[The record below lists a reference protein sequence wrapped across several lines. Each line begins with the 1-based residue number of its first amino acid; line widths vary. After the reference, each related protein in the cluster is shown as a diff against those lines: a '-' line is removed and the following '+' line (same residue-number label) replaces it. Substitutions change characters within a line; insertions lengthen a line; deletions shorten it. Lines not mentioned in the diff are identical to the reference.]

1 MKNRISVF
9 ALILTLVVMPAS
21 LKAAETVRHDLKI
34 VLYPAEQR
42 FTAEDTITLPEKL
55 VPGLQFLLHSGMQP
69 SSPTPGTHI
78 IRDAERSEAV
88 PLESFKVSLP
98 PGRKTFVLEYGGTI
112 GHGLQAYGKEQA
124 RGFKRTP
131 GVISKE
137 GVYLAGNSGWYP
149 RFGKELVIFTL
160 KVELPLKWDAV
171 SQGERTLHTRKKN
184 TTLVQWES
192 PQVQEEIY
200 LIAAPFIEYTQP
212 EGRVAAMVFLRKPDE
227 ALAGKYLDA
236 AVRYLAMYAELIGP
250 YPYKKFALV
259 ENFWET
265 GFGMPSFTLLG
276 SKIIRF
282 PFILHSSYPHEILHN
297 WWGNSVY
304 PDYGKGNWTEG
315 LTAYL
320 ADHLVK
326 EIRGNAA
333 AYRQGALQK
342 YTDYVLKGRDFT
354 LVQFRSRH
362 SASSAAVGYGKSL
375 MFFHMLRQKLGD
387 ETFIRGLR
395 DFYRENRF
403 RMATFDDLRK
413 SFESVSEKDMSIEFN
428 QWTARSGAPALT
440 VGDLQVVP
448 DGDGWM
454 LNARIEQVQT
464 EGVYLLRIPVAV
476 TMEGQSRAYQRIVV
490 MDKKRLEL
498 KLRLPARP
506 VRMDVDPEF
515 DLFRRLDRDE
525 IPAALS
531 QALGAK
537 KMLILLPSSADK
549 NMIEAYRDLAVS
561 FSKSGPDEVTVKL
574 DTEVPEIPADRAVIL
589 CGWENHFLNEFVATL
604 SGYDVTINQ
613 EKISMGHTSI
623 LRENHAVVL
632 TTRQPKNKNLSLT
645 WVASDLPQALP
656 GLGRKLPHYHKY
668 SYLGFQGHEPTNIAK
683 GRWPVLAS
691 PMTAFVPGKDNT
703 IQKIERGKL
712 APRKPLATLAPV
724 FSKKQMMAPGFQ
736 GYD

>member
-1 MKNRISVF
+1 MFYQLSANKMKNRIAVF

-21 LKAAETVRHDLKI
+21 LKVAETVRHDLKI

-42 FTAEDTITLPEKL
+42 FTAEDTITLPAKL

-98 PGRKTFVLEYGGTI
+98 PGRNTFVLVYGGTI

-124 RGFKRTP
+124 RGFKHTP
-131 GVISKE
+131 GVISPE
-137 GVYLAGNSGWYP
+137 GVYLAGSSNWYP
-149 RFGKELVIFTL
+149 RFGKELVTFSL
-160 KVELPLKWDAV
+160 QVELPLKWDAV
-171 SQGERTLHTRKKN
+171 SQGERTLHTSKSN
-184 TTLVQWES
+184 TTLVQWKS

-200 LIAAPFIEYTQP
+200 LIAAPFIEYTKP
-212 EGRVAAMVFLRKPDE
+212 AGRVAAMVFLRKPDE

-276 SKIIRF
+276 PKIIRF

-304 PDYGKGNWTEG
+304 PDYEKGNWTEG

-320 ADHLVK
+320 ADHLIK
-326 EIRGNAA
+326 ETRGQAA

-342 YTDYVLKGRDFT
+342 YADYVLKGRDFA

-375 MFFHMLRQKLGD
+375 MFFHMLRQELGD

-395 DFYRENRF
+395 DFYRKNRF
-403 RMATFDDLRK
+403 RTADFNDLRK
-413 SFESVSEKDMSIEFN
+413 SFESVSGKDMSIEFN
-428 QWTARSGAPALT
+428 QWTTRSGAPALT
-440 VGDLQVVP
+440 VSDPQAVP

-454 LNARIEQVQT
+454 LTVRIEQVQA
-464 EGVYLLRIPVAV
+464 EGVYHLRIPVAV
-476 TMEGQSRAYQRIVV
+476 TMEGQSRAYQRVVV
-490 MDKKRLEL
+490 MDRQHLEL

-506 VRMDVDPEF
+506 IRMDMDPEF
-515 DLFRRLDRDE
+515 DLFRRLEPDE
-525 IPAALS
+525 IPPALS
-531 QALGAK
+531 QAFGAK
-537 KMLILLPSSADK
+537 KMLILLPSSAGKDLLQ
-549 NMIEAYRDLAVS
+549 AYRDLAVS
-561 FSKSGPDEVTVKL
+561 FSKSGPDDVAVKL
-574 DTEVPEIPADRAVIL
+574 DTEVPKIPLDRAVTL
-589 CGWENHFLNEFVATL
+589 FGWENRFVGEIVSAL
-604 SGYDVTINQ
+604 KVYDVTINQ
-613 EKISMGHTSI
+613 DKISIGHTSI

-632 TTRQPKNKNLSLT
+632 TARQLKNKNLSLT
-645 WVASDLPQALP
+645 WVASDLPAAFA

-668 SYLGFQGHEPTNIAK
+668 SYLGFQGPEPVNVAK
-683 GRWPVLAS
+683 GRWPVLDS
-691 PMTAFVPGKDNT
+691 PMAVFLPRSDGT
-703 IQKIERGKL
+703 IANVERGKL
-712 APRKPLATLAPV
+712 APRAPLATP
-724 FSKKQMMAPGFQ
+724 
-736 GYD
+736 D